1 MDYKY
6 IEQLLERYW
15 QCETSLEEEAILR
28 TFFAQKDVPA
38 HLRRYQTL
46 FSGIKSIQEAKLGKD
61 FDQKILAQIHEGE
74 QVKARRITFSHRL
87 MPLYKAAASVAIV
100 LTLGNAIQTT
110 VVQKDPD
117 HGYKYENYQDSYKD
131 PSVAYDQVSN
141 ALQMVSQGL
150 SEASEKDSLAQS
162 TRN

>member
-46 FSGIKSIQEAKLGKD
+46 FSGIKSIQEAKLGED

-110 VVQKDPD
+110 VVQNDPD

>member
-46 FSGIKSIQEAKLGKD
+46 FSGIKSIQEAKLGED

-117 HGYKYENYQDSYKD
+117 HGYKYEHYQDSYKD

>member
-110 VVQKDPD
+110 VVQKTRITDINMKTIRIHIRIRP
-117 HGYKYENYQDSYKD
+117 
-131 PSVAYDQVSN
+131 VAYDQVSN

>member
-6 IEQLLERYW
+6 IEQLLDKYW
-15 QCETSLEEEAILR
+15 NCETSLEEEQILR
-28 TFFAQKDVPA
+28 CFFRQAEVPV
-38 HLRRYQTL
+38 HLLRYKSL
-46 FSGIKSIQEAKLGKD
+46 FAYQDAARMPKLGED

-131 PSVAYDQVSN
+131 PSVAYWRASLRRILLIFFSN
-141 ALQMVSQGL
+141 SRTPL
-150 SEASEKDSLAQS
+150 S
-162 TRN
+162 RV